1 MSSIAQYSTVF
12 VEVRLRYLHYEQGA
26 TTSVKAG
33 AKLCYWSVLLTLIST
48 IGMIVSQT
56 IENKFTGN
64 CTFEKLGV

>member
-1 MSSIAQYSTVF
+1 MNSLAQYSTVF

-33 AKLCYWSVLLTLIST
+33 AKLCYWSALLTILSAL
-48 IGMIVSQT
+48 GMFISQT
-56 IENKFTGN
+56 IENNFKGN